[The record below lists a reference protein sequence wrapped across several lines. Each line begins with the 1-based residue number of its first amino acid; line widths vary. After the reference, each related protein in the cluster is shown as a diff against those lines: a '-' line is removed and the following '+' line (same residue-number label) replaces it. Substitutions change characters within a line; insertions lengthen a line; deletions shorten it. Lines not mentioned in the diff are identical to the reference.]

1 MYCGRENKE
10 DARAVSSLSHV
21 AVKQASPK
29 KKSCAEKAGVLRCMD
44 PAMGKRRIKERGDVP
59 HPESNSMQ

>member
-1 MYCGRENKE
+1 MNCSCENIE
-10 DARAVSSLSHV
+10 DSRAVSSLSHV

-29 KKSCAEKAGVLRCMD
+29 KKSCAEKAGVLGRVD
-44 PAMGKRRIKERGDVP
+44 PTMEKGRIKECGDVP